1 MFTTEKKNIHK
12 DHRQRV
18 RDSYLKTGIDAMAD
32 HNILEL
38 LLFYCIPLK
47 DTNPIAHELIEKYHD
62 LNGVLD
68 APIKELE
75 KINGIGENAAV
86 MIKLIRDICSK
97 YHDNAINNKVNLA
110 SSERLYDFIR
120 MKYLGETREIVYM
133 LSLDAHGR
141 LKHCIKVA
149 EGTPST
155 AVSDNRSLVELALRF
170 DVTNA
175 IIAHNHPNGFATPSQ
190 ADIAATEAIAK
201 LFSTVSISLVD
212 HVIVA
217 EDEIFS
223 FAMSKKYSS
232 YLG

>member
-110 SSERLYDFIR
+110 SAERLYDFIR

-141 LKHCIKVA
+141 LKHCIKVTD
-149 EGTPST
+149 GTPTT
-155 AVSDNRSLVELALRF
+155 AVSDNRSLV
-170 DVTNA
+170 
-175 IIAHNHPNGFATPSQ
+175 
-190 ADIAATEAIAK
+190 
-201 LFSTVSISLVD
+201 
-212 HVIVA
+212 
-217 EDEIFS
+217 
-223 FAMSKKYSS
+223 
-232 YLG
+232 

>member
-1 MFTTEKKNIHK
+1 MFTAEKKNIHK

-86 MIKLIRDICSK
+86 MI
-97 YHDNAINNKVNLA
+97 
-110 SSERLYDFIR
+110 SS
-120 MKYLGETREIVYM
+120 
-133 LSLDAHGR
+133 S
-141 LKHCIKVA
+141 
-149 EGTPST
+149 
-155 AVSDNRSLVELALRF
+155 
-170 DVTNA
+170 VT
-175 IIAHNHPNGFATPSQ
+175 FAQNTM
-190 ADIAATEAIAK
+190 T
-201 LFSTVSISLVD
+201 
-212 HVIVA
+212 
-217 EDEIFS
+217 
-223 FAMSKKYSS
+223 MR
-232 YLG
+232 

>member
-75 KINGIGENAAV
+75 KVNGIGENAAV
-86 MIKLIRDICSK
+86 MIKLIAGQLDCGIAAACRREYGIKALHRDIG
-97 YHDNAINNKVNLA
+97 I
-110 SSERLYDFIR
+110 
-120 MKYLGETREIVYM
+120 
-133 LSLDAHGR
+133 SLCAFGQ
-141 LKHCIKVA
+141 C
-149 EGTPST
+149 EGTDT
-155 AVSDNRSLVELALRF
+155 ADSMTGCF
-170 DVTNA
+170 
-175 IIAHNHPNGFATPSQ
+175 
-190 ADIAATEAIAK
+190 
-201 LFSTVSISLVD
+201 
-212 HVIVA
+212 
-217 EDEIFS
+217 
-223 FAMSKKYSS
+223 
-232 YLG
+232 

>member
-120 MKYLGETREIVYM
+120 MKYLGETREIVYL

-149 EGTPST
+149 DGTPST

-232 YLG
+232 FLG

>member
-1 MFTTEKKNIHK
+1 MEKKNIHK

-18 RDSYLKTGIDAMAD
+18 RDTYLRVGIDAMAD

-38 LLFYCIPLK
+38 LLFYCIPQK
-47 DTNPIAHELIEKYHD
+47 DTNPIAHELIEKYHN

-68 APIKELE
+68 APVKELE

-86 MIKLIRDICSK
+86 MIKLVRDICSK
-97 YHDNAINNKVNLA
+97 YRDNAIIGKVNLA
-110 SSERLYDFIR
+110 SSDRLYDFIK

-155 AVSDNRSLVELALRF
+155 AVSDNRSLIELALRF

-175 IIAHNHPNGFATPSQ
+175 VIAHNHPNGFATPSQ
-190 ADIAATEAIAK
+190 ADIGATETIAK
-201 LFSTVSISLVD
+201 LFSTVDINLVD

-223 FAMSKKYSS
+223 FATSRKYSS
-232 YLG
+232 LLG

>member
-1 MFTTEKKNIHK
+1 MEKKNIHK

-18 RDSYLKTGIDAMAD
+18 RDTYLRVGIDAMAD

-38 LLFYCIPLK
+38 LLFYCIPQK
-47 DTNPIAHELIEKYHD
+47 DTNPIAHELIEKYHN

-68 APIKELE
+68 APVKELE

-86 MIKLIRDICSK
+86 MIKLVRDICSK
-97 YHDNAINNKVNLA
+97 YRDNAISGKVNLA
-110 SSERLYDFIR
+110 SSDRLYDFIK

-155 AVSDNRSLVELALRF
+155 AVSDNRSLIELALRF

-175 IIAHNHPNGFATPSQ
+175 VIAHNHPNGFATPSQ
-190 ADIAATEAIAK
+190 ADIGATETIAK
-201 LFSTVSISLVD
+201 LFSTVDINLVD

-223 FAMSKKYSS
+223 FATSRKYSS
-232 YLG
+232 LLG